1 MLNCLQELEAK
12 LKKAHDEETISQLK
26 ASQLS
31 IEVVRSQAE
40 LKTKEI
46 MDEERVKFHKE
57 QQILENELLR
67 RRKEEIGKVK
77 NDFEAQLSVLKL
89 QVQKSD
95 ELRTKEVSTQHMG
108 QQLLFYF
115 LHTKLAG
122 TKGCICNQNLNGNV
136 TYLYFSD

>member
-1 MLNCLQELEAK
+1 MYCLQELEAT
-12 LKKAHDEETISQLK
+12 LKKVHDEETISQLK

-46 MDEERVKFHKE
+46 MDEEKVKFQKE

-67 RRKEEIGKVK
+67 RRKEEIGRVK
-77 NDFEAQLSVLKL
+77 NDFETQLNVLKL

-95 ELRTKEVSTQHMG
+95 ELRTKEVSTQYLVL
-108 QQLLFYF
+108 QLLFYF
-115 LHTKLAG
+115 PCTNLVCKRVVFVTKRYVCLH
-122 TKGCICNQNLNGNV
+122 
-136 TYLYFSD
+136 YSD

>member
-95 ELRTKEVSTQHMG
+95 ELRTKEVSTQHLG
-108 QQLLFYF
+108 LQLLFYF
-115 LHTKLAG
+115 PYTKFAG

-136 TYLYFSD
+136 TYFYFSD

>member
-1 MLNCLQELEAK
+1 MYCLQELEAK
-12 LKKAHDEETISQLK
+12 LKKVHDEETISQLK

-46 MDEERVKFHKE
+46 MDEERVKFQKE

-67 RRKEEIGKVK
+67 RRKEEIGRVK
-77 NDFEAQLSVLKL
+77 NDFETQLNVVKL

-95 ELRTKEVSTQHMG
+95 ELRTKEVSTQYLLL
-108 QQLLFYF
+108 QLLFYF
-115 LHTKLAG
+115 PCTNLVCKRVVFVTKRY
-122 TKGCICNQNLNGNV
+122 V
-136 TYLYFSD
+136 YLYYSD